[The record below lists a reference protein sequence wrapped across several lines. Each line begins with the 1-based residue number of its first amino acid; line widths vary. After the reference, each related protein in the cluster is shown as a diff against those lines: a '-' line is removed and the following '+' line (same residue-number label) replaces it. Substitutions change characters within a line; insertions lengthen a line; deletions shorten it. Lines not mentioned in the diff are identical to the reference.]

1 MVVPMTSPMSNSPL
15 VIVSCTDR
23 KSLKVK
29 PKLRTRSIPKN
40 LNLEGAATQWIDA
53 VKAEYLHGNSIPLRD
68 LYQGEYWRL
77 VCQVETRADVRVAS
91 AGLGIHSLD
100 DLGIGYAA
108 TFTSGVLDSV
118 TRWESDRNG
127 STEAEWWAKLH
138 SKNSVGVWN
147 WVEKFIAGSK
157 SSVVL
162 VAVSGP
168 YQKALSADLVKFAK
182 NGLEVVVVSGS
193 EIPKALDGVSNIHHV
208 RVTQKLRM
216 ILSGSTPTIAIR
228 FVCELLETGN
238 WQSPAGIYRHLD
250 SLEKQY
256 AKLPKGMKLPTLN
269 RTPMGDNED
278 VKRWIR
284 KILKQEEIANP
295 TKSRLLR
302 VLRDIENRGC
312 EQKRFGKLFDE
323 VIDELGLKR

>member
-1 MVVPMTSPMSNSPL
+1 MTSPMSTFPL

-23 KSLKVK
+23 KSLPIKS
-29 PKLRTRSIPKN
+29 KLQTRSIPKN
-40 LNLEGAATQWIDA
+40 LNLEDAATRWVNA
-53 VKAEYLHGNSIPLRD
+53 VKAEYSCGNSIPLRD

-77 VCQVETRADVRVAS
+77 VRQVETKAQVRVVS
-91 AGLGIHSLD
+91 AGLGIHTLD

-118 TRWESDRNG
+118 NRWGSDTNG
-127 STEAEWWAKLH
+127 DTEVEWWSKLH

-147 WVEKFIAGSK
+147 WVEKFIGSK
-157 SSVVL
+157 KSSMVL

-168 YQKALSADLVKFAK
+168 YQNALSSDLIKLAM
-182 NGLEVVVVSGS
+182 NGLVVVVVSGS
-193 EIPKALDGVSNIHHV
+193 EIPNILDGVSNIHHV

-228 FVCELLETGN
+228 FVYELLETGN
-238 WQSPAGIYRHLD
+238 WQSPTSIHRHLD
-250 SLEKQY
+250 FLESKY
-256 AKLPKGMKLPTLN
+256 AKLPTYKKLPSLN
-269 RTPMGDNED
+269 RTPMGSDDD
-278 VKRWIR
+278 VRKWIR
-284 KILKQEEIANP
+284 KILKLGEIVNP

-302 VLRDIENRGC
+302 ILRDKENRGC

-323 VIDELGLKR
+323 VFEDFGLTQ